1 MGKPLARTPPRLK
14 VEWLG
19 GSELRQGPLI
29 CRGGPLLMEINV
41 EVNKGQVLGGERRES
56 SEWDEWK

>member
-1 MGKPLARTPPRLK
+1 
-14 VEWLG
+14 
-19 GSELRQGPLI
+19 
-29 CRGGPLLMEINV
+29 LLMEINV